1 MQFSPTLQQL
11 TATASTHPT
20 TTPFLRSLNRD
31 YGFLPKRAPNLVDG
45 AQLPAK
51 FEPFPADLLGKP
63 IEELDQ
69 YVYEKVSEIMPVLS
83 DSSKRARPIE
93 LIKDGRIAGEMEM
106 RGEK

>member
-1 MQFSPTLQQL
+1 MEAPLLNYNRWALISWDCSRPQPL
-11 TATASTHPT
+11 ASTLPNPAAT
-20 TTPFLRSLNRD
+20 CSCNVNRD

-69 YVYEKVSEIMPVLS
+69 YVYEKVRKNGNATVVRY
-83 DSSKRARPIE
+83 DT
-93 LIKDGRIAGEMEM
+93 
-106 RGEK
+106 